1 MVTVAVARA
10 ADTLTLARLALA
22 VLLALVIA
30 GDRLLL
36 GAVILVSG
44 WTTDTMDGILAR
56 RAPGM
61 TRLGPWDATIDGMV
75 GAGLMVGLVMGG
87 YAPVA
92 WLIPALVLGGLLVFA
107 RSAASG
113 MLLQGM
119 AYGWFLQ
126 YPVRRGYKRTGPG
139 VGGDSGG
146 GHRPWSPCP
155 ARAPAQVLCR
165 PGPAQGQGPI
175 PCRVVCR
182 ALGWSPDAASA
193 CNRS

>member
-1 MVTVAVARA
+1 M
-10 ADTLTLARLALA
+10 
-22 VLLALVIA
+22 IA

-36 GAVILVSG
+36 GAVILVCG

-119 AYGWFLQ
+119 AYGWFLRILS
-126 YPVRRGYKRTGPG
+126 VEDT
-139 VGGDSGG
+139 SGLVLVLAAIAVAAIVH
-146 GHRPWSPCP
+146 GHRVP
-155 ARAPAQVLCR
+155 RVAPAQVLCR

-175 PCRVVCR
+175 PCRVACE
-182 ALGWSPDAASA
+182 ALGWSPDPPLPAIDPQHK
-193 CNRS
+193 RVP

>member
-87 YAPVA
+87 YAPMA
-92 WLIPALVLGGLLVFA
+92 WLIDARRWTSPLMNSIVCACRPR
-107 RSAASG
+107 RSA
-113 MLLQGM
+113 
-119 AYGWFLQ
+119 
-126 YPVRRGYKRTGPG
+126 RRTIRISSAA
-139 VGGDSGG
+139 VCANA
-146 GHRPWSPCP
+146 WSPP
-155 ARAPAQVLCR
+155 WPSPVARRC
-165 PGPAQGQGPI
+165 
-175 PCRVVCR
+175 
-182 ALGWSPDAASA
+182 
-193 CNRS
+193 

>member
-36 GAVILVSG
+36 GAVILVCG

-87 YAPVA
+87 YAPMA

-126 YPVRRGYKRTGPG
+126 ILSVEDT
-139 VGGDSGG
+139 SGLVLVLAAIAVAAIVH
-146 GHRPWSPCP
+146 GHRVPRVLLPKFFADLARLKGKGRSP
-155 ARAPAQVLCR
+155 AE
-165 PGPAQGQGPI
+165 
-175 PCRVVCR
+175 
-182 ALGWSPDAASA
+182 
-193 CNRS
+193 